1 MTEAI
6 RKRLSESTGARW
18 TALILVSF
26 TMMCGYFVT
35 DVMSPLEDMLVKS
48 GWTSSEYGFFAGSYG
63 YINVFLLMLFF

>member
-48 GWTSSEYGFFAGSYG
+48 GWTSS
-63 YINVFLLMLFF
+63 